1 MRIRRRAR
9 EVLKVYRLDF
19 GLLRVE
25 LIIRRF
31 VAKSSEICVYLFVFF
46 AMASPCYYAANQAF
60 STCVQR
66 AHVTIWMRGRRGPK
80 ERSVCSICSAW
91 LTSQGLAD
99 KVEAGDRL
107 EVPYNDVPN
116 ALSPAPV
123 PMLPEAVTIGTCPGQ
138 WEPCYY
144 ADNVSMPACKQRS
157 SHMVW
162 MCSKRATPKERACCT
177 VCFAWLVGEN
187 LAEPLGDPSQLTLRC
202 YDQRAT
208 RCSL

>member
-1 MRIRRRAR
+1 MRIRCRAR
-9 EVLKVYRLDF
+9 EVLKVYHSDF

-31 VAKSSEICVYLFVFF
+31 VAKSTEICVYLFVSF
-46 AMASPCYYAANQAF
+46 AMASPCYYAANQSF

-107 EVPYNDVPN
+107 EVPYNAVPY
-116 ALSPAPV
+116 ALSPVPV
-123 PMLPEAVTIGTCPGQ
+123 PMLPEAVTIGTCPEQ

-144 ADNVSMPACKQRS
+144 ADNVSMPACQQRS
-157 SHMVW
+157 LHVVW
-162 MCSKRATPKERACCT
+162 MCSKRATPKERACCA
-177 VCFAWLVGEN
+177 VCFAWVIGEK
-187 LAEPLGDPSQLTLRC
+187 LAEPQGDRIGGAAWC
-202 YDQRAT
+202 NDKRAT